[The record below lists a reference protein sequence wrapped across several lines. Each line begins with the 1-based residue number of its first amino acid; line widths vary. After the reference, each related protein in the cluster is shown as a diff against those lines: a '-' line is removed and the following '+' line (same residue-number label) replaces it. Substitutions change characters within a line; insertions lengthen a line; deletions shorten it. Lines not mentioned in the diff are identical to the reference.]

1 MDRYH
6 EQRDYDGSEE
16 QHGYGDGEEEDEDA
30 QQLELE
36 QEQAA
41 GEVQCEADIEAAGA
55 WSEPPLQTVV
65 TPFVQFR
72 PTLISIIVMILWI
85 ADVT

>member
-1 MDRYH
+1 MDRCQ
-6 EQRDYDGSEE
+6 EQHDYDDGDE

-41 GEVQCEADIEAAGA
+41 GEVQCEADIEAAEA
-55 WSEPPLQTVV
+55 WSEPRCKPLSHLLLASIEANTYFHHRHDVV
-65 TPFVQFR
+65 
-72 PTLISIIVMILWI
+72 
-85 ADVT
+85 DC

>member
-1 MDRYH
+1 MDRYQ
-6 EQRDYDGSEE
+6 EQHDYDDGED
-16 QHGYGDGEEEDEDA
+16 QHGYGDGEEDGDA
-30 QQLELE
+30 QQLE
-36 QEQAA
+36 QERAA

>member
-55 WSEPPLQTVV
+55 WSEPRYKPLSHLLFNLGQHLF
-65 TPFVQFR
+65 P
-72 PTLISIIVMILWI
+72 SSS
-85 ADVT
+85 

>member
-1 MDRYH
+1 MGRYQ
-6 EQRDYDGSEE
+6 EQHDYDGSEE
-16 QHGYGDGEEEDEDA
+16 QHGYGDGEEGDDA
-30 QQLELE
+30 QQLDEE